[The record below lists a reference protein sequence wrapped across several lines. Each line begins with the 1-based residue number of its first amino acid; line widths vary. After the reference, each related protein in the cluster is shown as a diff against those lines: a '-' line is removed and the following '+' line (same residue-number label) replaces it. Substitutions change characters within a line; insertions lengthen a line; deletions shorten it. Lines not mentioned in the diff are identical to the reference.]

1 MTEKGTFV
9 IDFRSVERK
18 TMMTITL
25 AIAILLFP
33 APSSAKDPTS
43 LVGLA
48 RVIDGDTVEI
58 AGERMHL
65 QGVDTP
71 EPDQECRNAGN
82 VAYPCGQ
89 DATNALR
96 VRIGD
101 DSIRCEIEPERDR
114 YDRAIGVCFAL
125 DGTDL
130 NGWARPLWLR
140 PSLPTVLQALCGC
153 RRSCEGRRVG
163 AALRNAY
170 STLALSARQ
179 PVALTSLP
187 TKTLRPTRLRLFS
200 APRKRESER
209 AARIRVIILRHPT
222 P

>member
-33 APSSAKDPTS
+33 APSSAKDLTS

-58 AGERMHL
+58 AGERVHL

-71 EPDQECRNAGN
+71 EPDQECRNARN

-96 VRIGD
+96 ARIGD
-101 DSIRCEIEPERDR
+101 DSIRCEIEPKRDS
-114 YDRAIGVCFAL
+114 YGRAIGVCFAL

-130 NGWARPLWLR
+130 NGWLVRYGYGLAYRQYSKRYADVEEAARADELGLHQGTHTPPWL
-140 PSLPTVLQALCGC
+140 
-153 RRSCEGRRVG
+153 
-163 AALRNAY
+163 Y
-170 STLALSARQ
+170 RQ
-179 PVALTSLP
+179 GN
-187 TKTLRPTRLRLFS
+187 RLR
-200 APRKRESER
+200 
-209 AARIRVIILRHPT
+209 
-222 P
+222 

>member
-1 MTEKGTFV
+1 M
-9 IDFRSVERK
+9 RSNPQV
-18 TMMTITL
+18 TGFCTWVSL
-25 AIAILLFP
+25 HDLLLP
-33 APSSAKDPTS
+33 APSSTKDLTR

-48 RVIDGDTVEI
+48 CVMDGDTVEI
-58 AGERMHL
+58 AGERVYL

-71 EPDQECRNAGN
+71 EPDQECRNARN

-96 VRIGD
+96 ARIGD
-101 DSIRCEIEPERDR
+101 DSIRYEIEPKRNS
-114 YDRAIGVCFAL
+114 YGRAIGVCFAL

-140 PSLPTVLQALCGC
+140 LGLPTVLQALCGC
-153 RRSCEGRRVG
+153 RRSCQGRRVG
-163 AALRNAY
+163 AAPRSAY

-209 AARIRVIILRHPT
+209 AARIRVTILRHPT

>member
-25 AIAILLFP
+25 AIAILLLP
-33 APSSAKDPTS
+33 APSSAKDLTS

-48 RVIDGDTVEI
+48 RVIDGDAVEI
-58 AGERMHL
+58 AGERVHL

-96 VRIGD
+96 ARIGD
-101 DSIRCEIEPERDR
+101 DSIRCEIEPKRDSLRPGYRRVLRPRRNRPERM
-114 YDRAIGVCFAL
+114 
-125 DGTDL
+125 
-130 NGWARPLWLR
+130 ARPLWLR

-163 AALRNAY
+163 AAPRNAY